1 MIALM
6 KAEYPVTYLCK
17 KLGVSTS
24 AFYAW
29 AVSHTTARELR
40 RTELIT
46 MVIEEFALSKNVSGY
61 RKVTAA
67 LHRRGETVNRKTIA
81 TIMSDLG
88 LMSPAAERQFR
99 RAKIRAARGKDPID
113 LLRRNFESLTP
124 GSLLVGDITYVRTGE
139 GWLYVATV
147 IDLATRTVLGFAC
160 GSRQTSELIIRA
172 MTAARKSGLITP
184 GVVFHSDHG
193 TQYRSK
199 RFKNHCRRLGIR
211 RSMGA
216 LMECWDNASAET
228 FFSKLKSER
237 LDWITFKTREAA
249 TIEVID
255 YINHFNTTR
264 LHQALG
270 YKTPHERLAELR
282 IAA

>member
-1 MIALM
+1 M

-24 AFYAW
+24 AFYVW
-29 AVSHTTARELR
+29 AVSHTTATELR

-99 RAKIRAARGKDPID
+99 RAKIRAARGKDPSD
-113 LLRRNFESLTP
+113 LLRRNFVSLTP

-172 MTAARKSGLITP
+172 MTAARRSGLITP
-184 GVVFHSDHG
+184 GAVFHSDHG